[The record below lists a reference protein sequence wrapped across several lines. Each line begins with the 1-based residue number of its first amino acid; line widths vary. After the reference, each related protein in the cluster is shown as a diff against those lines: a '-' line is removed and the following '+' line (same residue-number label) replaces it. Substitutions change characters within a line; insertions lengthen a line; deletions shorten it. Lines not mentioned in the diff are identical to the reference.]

1 MERMEKMK
9 AWLDTHATNSY
20 CNNLEKLTETEKQSM
35 LNIFESLMFLKDLN
49 NFYINKHVD
58 NLYIKSVLDGFII
71 PLIK

>member
-9 AWLDTHATNSY
+9 VWLEMHAKNNPCNS
-20 CNNLEKLTETEKQSM
+20 LEKLTETEKQSM